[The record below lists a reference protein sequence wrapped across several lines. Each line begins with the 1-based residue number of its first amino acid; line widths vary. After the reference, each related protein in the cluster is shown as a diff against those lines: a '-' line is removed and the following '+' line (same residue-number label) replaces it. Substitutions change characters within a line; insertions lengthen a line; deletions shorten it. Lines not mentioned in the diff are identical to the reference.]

1 MLGQDNRI
9 IKTTV
14 SNSST
19 FINLHITASRSL
31 NIYYKSYWPRGG
43 IFYISLYFYPIR
55 SHALESKLISSSE
68 WGENGCAFFIYLYL
82 RCGQYN
88 WPCTG
93 SDKWDLACTI
103 FPTGD
108 MINTYCASWWML
120 FIICGKDNI
129 LVFIFSIRL
138 MCGDK
143 TLHLVCCL
151 GSESQPI
158 SLSCWMNELRME
170 TSGCASSASLGLF
183 LFKPFVSYW

>member
-1 MLGQDNRI
+1 MGR
-9 IKTTV
+9 KWM
-14 SNSST
+14 S
-19 FINLHITASRSL
+19 
-31 NIYYKSYWPRGG
+31 P
-43 IFYISLYFYPIR
+43 FYIFIFKMWTTQL
-55 SHALESKLISSSE
+55 ALHM
-68 WGENGCAFFIYLYL
+68 
-82 RCGQYN
+82 
-88 WPCTG
+88 G

-108 MINTYCASWWML
+108 MINTYGASWWML

-129 LVFIFSIRL
+129 LVFIFFIKL

-158 SLSCWMNELRME
+158 SLSCWMNELRCSPME

-183 LFKPFVSYW
+183 LLKPQTHLSPTGSVPPSYCYKSYKYGCLLHLYIK